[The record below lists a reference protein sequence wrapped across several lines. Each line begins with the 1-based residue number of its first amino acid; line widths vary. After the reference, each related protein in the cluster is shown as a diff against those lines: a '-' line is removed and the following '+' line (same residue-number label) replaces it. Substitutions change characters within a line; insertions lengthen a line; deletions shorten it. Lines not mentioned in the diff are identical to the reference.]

1 MGEKKW
7 AEVRPSE
14 DYFRILNPDGSV
26 KEGAKTSVPEVSRQ
40 ELLRW
45 YEVLVETRTFE
56 AMVLR
61 LQRRGVLSVAASSR
75 GEEVCGLGAAAALQV
90 GDWLFPAYRQLS
102 AVLYW
107 NAPVD
112 RIMAGLMGN
121 TPEHIREHLPLP
133 PELPPSVNMMPY
145 PIFLGAYIPLAVG
158 CALADKLN
166 GRKHVSLAFV
176 GEGSTSEGDFHD
188 GLNFAGVL
196 ESPCVIIVQ
205 NNQWSISV
213 PASRQTAAAT
223 FAQKAVAYGLPH
235 ERVDGN
241 DIFAVYDTVKKA
253 VDRARAGGGATLIE
267 AVTYRVLDHN
277 SADSSAVYRTEDEA
291 EYWKTLD
298 PVKRFEK
305 YLFNEGV
312 LDQATKTAIEE
323 RAEKRLREEIDRGR
337 AVPPTSPDD
346 MFLHHLQGEA
356 GWSVKHQ
363 RDELA
368 CELAGGNPF
377 LDMTGE
383 GVQ

>member
-7 AEVRPSE
+7 TEVRPSE

-26 KEGAKTSVPEVSRQ
+26 QGKLPDVSHQ

-45 YEVLVETRTFE
+45 YEALVETRTFE
-56 AMVLR
+56 AMASR

-75 GEEVCGLGAAAALQV
+75 GEEAVGVAAAATLQP

-102 AVLYW
+102 AMLYW
-107 NAPVD
+107 KTPVD
-112 RIMAGLMGN
+112 RVMAGLMGN
-121 TPEHIREHLPLP
+121 APEHIREHLPLSAAQAP
-133 PELPPSVNMMPY
+133 TVNIMPY

-158 CALADKLN
+158 CALADRLN
-166 GRKHVSLAFV
+166 GRPQVSLAFL

-188 GLNFAGVL
+188 GLNFAGIL
-196 ESPCVIIVQ
+196 NTPCVIIVQ

-241 DIFAVYDTVKKA
+241 DVFAVYDKVKQA

-267 AVTYRVLDHN
+267 AVTYRILDHN

-291 EYWKTLD
+291 DYWKTLD
-298 PVKRFEK
+298 PVERFEK
-305 YLFNEGV
+305 YLLANGI
-312 LDQATKTAIEE
+312 LDAAAKARIEADME
-323 RAEKRLREEIDRGR
+323 ARLREQIDRGR
-337 AVPPTSPDD
+337 AVPPTPADS
-346 MFLHHLQGEA
+346 MFLSHLHGA
-356 GWSVKHQ
+356 PGWSERHQ
-363 RDELA
+363 RAELA

-377 LDMTGE
+377 MDFTGE
-383 GVQ
+383 GLQ

>member
-7 AEVRPSE
+7 VEVRPSE
-14 DYFRILNPDGSV
+14 DYFRILKPDGSLLG
-26 KEGAKTSVPEVSRQ
+26 KLPKVSKQ

-56 AMVLR
+56 AMTSR

-75 GEEVCGLGAAAALQV
+75 GEEAVGVAAAAALQA

-107 NAPVD
+107 KAPLD
-112 RIMAGLMGN
+112 RVMAGLMGN
-121 TPEHIREHLPLP
+121 APEHISDHLPLP
-133 PELPPSVNMMPY
+133 SKQESGVNIMPY
-145 PIFLGAYIPLAVG
+145 PVFLGAYVPLAVG
-158 CALADKLN
+158 CALADQLN
-166 GRKHVSLAFV
+166 GRPQVSLAFV

-188 GLNFAGVL
+188 GLNFAGIL
-196 ESPCVIIVQ
+196 NTPCVIIVQ

-241 DIFAVYDTVKKA
+241 DVFAVYEKVKQA
-253 VDRARAGGGATLIE
+253 VDNARKGGGATLIE
-267 AVTYRVLDHN
+267 AVTYRMLDHN

-298 PVKRFEK
+298 PVERFEK
-305 YLFNEGV
+305 YLLANGI
-312 LDQATKTAIEE
+312 LDATAKA
-323 RAEKRLREEIDRGR
+323 RMKAEVETRLREQVDRGR
-337 AVPPTSPDD
+337 AVPPTPAES
-346 MFLHHLQGEA
+346 MFLSHLQGEP
-356 GWSVKHQ
+356 GWSERHQ
-363 RDELA
+363 RAELA

-377 LDMTGE
+377 MDFTGE
-383 GVQ
+383 GLQ

>member
-26 KEGAKTSVPEVSRQ
+26 QGKLPGVSNQ

-45 YEVLVETRTFE
+45 YEALVETRTFE
-56 AMVLR
+56 AMASR

-75 GEEVCGLGAAAALQV
+75 GEEAVGVAAAAALQP

-102 AVLYW
+102 AMLYW
-107 NAPVD
+107 KTPVD
-112 RIMAGLMGN
+112 RVMAGLMGN
-121 TPEHIREHLPLP
+121 APEHIREHLPLP
-133 PELPPSVNMMPY
+133 VEQAPTVNIMPY

-158 CALADKLN
+158 CALADRLN
-166 GRKHVSLAFV
+166 GRPQVSLAFL

-188 GLNFAGVL
+188 GLNFAGIL
-196 ESPCVIIVQ
+196 NTPCVIIVQ

-241 DIFAVYDTVKKA
+241 DVFAVYDKVKQA

-267 AVTYRVLDHN
+267 AVTYRMLDHN

-291 EYWKTLD
+291 EYWKALD
-298 PVKRFEK
+298 PVERFEK
-305 YLFNEGV
+305 YLLVNGI
-312 LDQATKTAIEE
+312 LDAAAKARIEADME
-323 RAEKRLREEIDRGR
+323 ARLREQIDRGR
-337 AVPPTSPDD
+337 AVPPTPAES
-346 MFLHHLQGEA
+346 MFLSHLHGEP
-356 GWSVKHQ
+356 GWSERHQ
-363 RDELA
+363 RAELA

-377 LDMTGE
+377 MDFTGE
-383 GVQ
+383 GLQ

>member
-26 KEGAKTSVPEVSRQ
+26 QGTLPGVSHQ

-56 AMVLR
+56 AMASR

-75 GEEVCGLGAAAALQV
+75 GEEAVGVAAAAALQP
-90 GDWLFPAYRQLS
+90 GDWMFPAYRQLS
-102 AVLYW
+102 AMLYW
-107 NAPVD
+107 KTPVD
-112 RIMAGLMGN
+112 RVMAGLMGN
-121 TPEHIREHLPLP
+121 APEHIREHLPLP
-133 PELPPSVNMMPY
+133 AEQAPTVNIMPY
-145 PIFLGAYIPLAVG
+145 PVFLGAYVPLAVG

-166 GRKHVSLAFV
+166 GRKQVSLAFV

-188 GLNFAGVL
+188 GLNFAGIL
-196 ESPCVIIVQ
+196 NTPCVIIVQ

-241 DIFAVYDTVKKA
+241 DVFAVHDKVKQA

-267 AVTYRVLDHN
+267 AVTYRMLDHN

-291 EYWKTLD
+291 DYWKTLD
-298 PVKRFEK
+298 PVERFEK
-305 YLFNEGV
+305 YLLVNGI
-312 LDQATKTAIEE
+312 LDAAAKARIEADME
-323 RAEKRLREEIDRGR
+323 ARLREQIDRGR
-337 AVPPTSPDD
+337 AVPPTPADS
-346 MFLHHLQGEA
+346 MFLSHLHGEP
-356 GWSVKHQ
+356 GWSERHQ
-363 RDELA
+363 RAELA

-377 LDMTGE
+377 MDFTGE
-383 GVQ
+383 GLQ

>member
-26 KEGAKTSVPEVSRQ
+26 QGKLPGVSHQ

-45 YEVLVETRTFE
+45 YEVLVETRAFE
-56 AMVLR
+56 AMASR

-75 GEEVCGLGAAAALQV
+75 GEEAVGVAAAAALQP
-90 GDWLFPAYRQLS
+90 GDWMFPAYRQLS
-102 AVLYW
+102 AMLYW
-107 NAPVD
+107 KTPVD
-112 RIMAGLMGN
+112 RVMAGLMGN
-121 TPEHIREHLPLP
+121 APEHIREHLPLP
-133 PELPPSVNMMPY
+133 AEQAPTVNIMPY
-145 PIFLGAYIPLAVG
+145 PVFLGAYVPLAVG
-158 CALADKLN
+158 CALADRLN
-166 GRKHVSLAFV
+166 GRKQVSLAFV

-188 GLNFAGVL
+188 GLNFAGIL
-196 ESPCVIIVQ
+196 NTPCVIIVQ

-241 DIFAVYDTVKKA
+241 DVFAVYDKVKQA

-267 AVTYRVLDHN
+267 AVTYRILDHN

-291 EYWKTLD
+291 DYWKTLD
-298 PVKRFEK
+298 PVERFEK
-305 YLFNEGV
+305 YLLVNGI
-312 LDQATKTAIEE
+312 LDAATKARIEADME
-323 RAEKRLREEIDRGR
+323 ARLREQIDRGR
-337 AVPPTSPDD
+337 AVPPTPADS
-346 MFLHHLQGEA
+346 MFLSHLHGA
-356 GWSVKHQ
+356 PGWSERHQ
-363 RDELA
+363 RAELA

-377 LDMTGE
+377 MDFTGE
-383 GVQ
+383 GLQ

>member
-26 KEGAKTSVPEVSRQ
+26 QGKLPGVSHQ

-45 YEVLVETRTFE
+45 YEVLVETRAFE
-56 AMVLR
+56 AMASR

-75 GEEVCGLGAAAALQV
+75 GEEAVGVAAAAALQP
-90 GDWLFPAYRQLS
+90 GDWMFPAYRQLS
-102 AVLYW
+102 AMLYW
-107 NAPVD
+107 KTPVD
-112 RIMAGLMGN
+112 RVMAGLMGN
-121 TPEHIREHLPLP
+121 APEHIREHLPLP
-133 PELPPSVNMMPY
+133 AEQAPTVNIMPY
-145 PIFLGAYIPLAVG
+145 PVFLGAYVPLAVG
-158 CALADKLN
+158 CALADRLN
-166 GRKHVSLAFV
+166 GRKQVSLAFV

-188 GLNFAGVL
+188 GLNFAGIL
-196 ESPCVIIVQ
+196 NTPCVIIVQ

-241 DIFAVYDTVKKA
+241 DVFAVHDKVKQA

-267 AVTYRVLDHN
+267 AVTYRILDHN

-291 EYWKTLD
+291 DYWKTLD
-298 PVKRFEK
+298 PVERFEK
-305 YLFNEGV
+305 YLLANGI
-312 LDQATKTAIEE
+312 LDAAAKARIEADME
-323 RAEKRLREEIDRGR
+323 ARLREQIDRGR
-337 AVPPTSPDD
+337 AVPPTPADS
-346 MFLHHLQGEA
+346 MFLSHLHGEP
-356 GWSVKHQ
+356 GWSERHQ
-363 RDELA
+363 RAELA

-377 LDMTGE
+377 MDFTGE
-383 GVQ
+383 GLQ

>member
-26 KEGAKTSVPEVSRQ
+26 QGTLPGVSHQ

-56 AMVLR
+56 AMASR

-75 GEEVCGLGAAAALQV
+75 GEEAVGVAAAAALQP
-90 GDWLFPAYRQLS
+90 GDWMFPAYRQLS
-102 AVLYW
+102 AMLYW
-107 NAPVD
+107 KTPVD
-112 RIMAGLMGN
+112 RVMAGLMGN
-121 TPEHIREHLPLP
+121 APEHIREHLPLP
-133 PELPPSVNMMPY
+133 AEQAPTVNIMPY
-145 PIFLGAYIPLAVG
+145 PVFLGAYVPLAVG

-166 GRKHVSLAFV
+166 GRKQVSLAFV

-196 ESPCVIIVQ
+196 NTPCVIIVQ

-241 DIFAVYDTVKKA
+241 DVFAVHDKVKQA

-267 AVTYRVLDHN
+267 AVTYRMLDHN

-291 EYWKTLD
+291 DYWKTLD
-298 PVKRFEK
+298 PVERFEK
-305 YLFNEGV
+305 YLLVNGI
-312 LDQATKTAIEE
+312 LDAAAKARIEADME
-323 RAEKRLREEIDRGR
+323 ARLREQIDRGR
-337 AVPPTSPDD
+337 AVPPTPADS
-346 MFLHHLQGEA
+346 MFLSHLHGEP
-356 GWSVKHQ
+356 GWSERYQ
-363 RDELA
+363 RAELA

-377 LDMTGE
+377 MDFTGE
-383 GVQ
+383 GLQ

>member
-26 KEGAKTSVPEVSRQ
+26 QGELPVVSNQ

-56 AMVLR
+56 AMASR
-61 LQRRGVLSVAASSR
+61 LQRRGVLSVAASSQ
-75 GEEVCGLGAAAALQV
+75 GEEAVGVAAAAALQA

-102 AVLYW
+102 AMLYW
-107 NAPVD
+107 KAPVD
-112 RIMAGLMGN
+112 RVMAGLMGN
-121 TPEHIREHLPLP
+121 ASEHIREHLPLP
-133 PELPPSVNMMPY
+133 AEQAPTVNIMPY

-158 CALADKLN
+158 CALADRLN
-166 GRKHVSLAFV
+166 GRPQVSLAFV

-188 GLNFAGVL
+188 GLNFAGIL
-196 ESPCVIIVQ
+196 NTPCVIIVQ

-241 DIFAVYDTVKKA
+241 DVFAVYDKVKQA

-267 AVTYRVLDHN
+267 AVTYRMLDHN

-291 EYWKTLD
+291 EYWKALD
-298 PVKRFEK
+298 PVERFEK
-305 YLFNEGV
+305 YLLANGI
-312 LDQATKTAIEE
+312 LDAAAKARIEADME
-323 RAEKRLREEIDRGR
+323 ARLREQIDRGR
-337 AVPPTSPDD
+337 AVPPTPAES
-346 MFLHHLQGEA
+346 MFLSHLHGEP
-356 GWSVKHQ
+356 GWSERHQ
-363 RDELA
+363 RAELA

-377 LDMTGE
+377 MDFTGE
-383 GVQ
+383 GLQ